1 MSVSVT
7 VKFTLSHGV
16 VENCTTSVKN
26 WLYQLLPYVSITGGV
41 FTARRIFEYTN
52 IATDQYLK
60 LLIII
65 YICIWAVI
73 ASTAI

>member
-41 FTARRIFEYTN
+41 FTARRIFEYTWPP
-52 IATDQYLK
+52 TSTSRSSFTF
-60 LLIII
+60 
-65 YICIWAVI
+65 
-73 ASTAI
+73 ASGP

>member
-1 MSVSVT
+1 M
-7 VKFTLSHGV
+7 
-16 VENCTTSVKN
+16 
-26 WLYQLLPYVSITGGV
+26 TGGV

-60 LLIII
+60 LLIIS